1 MQIVCLDFEGV
12 IIPEIWVGL
21 AEKLGIEKLKLTTRE
36 IKDYDELMKIRLG
49 VMDEH
54 KLTIKDIQA
63 VVDKLEPLEGAK
75 DFLAKVREKY
85 QTVILSDTFYEFI
98 MPLMPKLN
106 FPTVFCHRLDI
117 ESNGRIAD
125 YCLRMADHKRHA
137 VKAFHNL
144 NFTVFASGDSYND
157 TGMLGEADRGFF
169 FCAPENVVKDFPQF
183 PLVTDY
189 DTLLDK
195 FAAAGTDVAGK

>member
-1 MQIVCLDFEGV
+1 VQIVCLDFEGV

-21 AEKLGIEKLKLTTRE
+21 AEKLGIEELKLTTRE
-36 IKDYDELMKIRLG
+36 IQDYDKLMKIRLG

-54 KLTIKDIQA
+54 KLTIADIQA
-63 VVDKLEPLEGAK
+63 VVDTLQPLDGAK
-75 DFLAKVREKY
+75 AFLDRVRETY

-125 YCLRMADHKRHA
+125 YRLRMADHKRHA

-144 NFTVFASGDSYND
+144 NFKVFAAGDSYND

-169 FCAPENVVKDFPQF
+169 YCAPANVVKDFPQF

-189 DTLLDK
+189 DTLIAK
-195 FAAAGTDVAGK
+195 FAEAGKGL

>member
-36 IKDYDELMKIRLG
+36 IQDYDELMKIRLG

-54 KLTIKDIQA
+54 KLTIADIQA
-63 VVDKLEPLEGAK
+63 VVDKLEPLDGAK
-75 DFLAKVREKY
+75 VFLDRVRETY

-125 YCLRMADHKRHA
+125 YRLRMADHKRYA

-144 NFTVFASGDSYND
+144 NFKVFAAGDSYND
-157 TGMLGEADRGFF
+157 TGMLGEADQGFF
-169 FCAPENVVKDFPQF
+169 YCAPENVVSDFPQF

-189 DTLLDK
+189 DTLLAK
-195 FAAAGTDVAGK
+195 FAEAGKGL